1 MSAAFPH
8 VHQPIARTDIA
19 FAGFWRRTL
28 ALLIDQIFLFGVELG
43 LMAAVYV
50 IAPTTVQ
57 AIQGGSLPAI
67 EEVGPV
73 MSAIS
78 WAYYGIFESSPAR
91 GTLGKMAL
99 GLYVGDI
106 HGDPITFRRAVW
118 RNWLKVVSWLTL
130 GTGFLLA
137 GFTPRKQALH
147 DLLAGTLVLRK
158 VNYFVTAPQ
167 APTEPGEHWDGTRWV
182 ASVPPLE
189 RS

>member
-1 MSAAFPH
+1 MSTAYQLA
-8 VHQPIARTDIA
+8 HQPTARTEIA
-19 FAGFWRRTL
+19 FAGFWRRVL
-28 ALLIDQIFLFGVELG
+28 AYLIDQIFLFGVELG
-43 LMAAVYV
+43 MLAAIYV
-50 IAPTTVQ
+50 FTPTTVQ
-57 AIQGGSLPAI
+57 AIQGGSLQTLS
-67 EEVGPV
+67 EVGPV

-78 WAYYGIFESSPAR
+78 WAYFGIFESSPAR
-91 GTLGKMAL
+91 ATLGKMAL

-106 HGDPITFRRAVW
+106 HGDPIMFRRAIW
-118 RNWLKVVSWLTL
+118 RNFLKNLTWLTL

-147 DLLAGTLVLRK
+147 DLVAGTLVLRR
-158 VNYFVTAPQ
+158 VHYFVTAPQ